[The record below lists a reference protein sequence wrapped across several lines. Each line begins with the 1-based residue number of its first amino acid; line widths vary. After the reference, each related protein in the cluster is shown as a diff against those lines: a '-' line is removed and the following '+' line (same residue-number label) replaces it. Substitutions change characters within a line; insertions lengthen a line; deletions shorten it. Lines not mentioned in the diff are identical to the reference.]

1 MTEIWQTLGHLI
13 SFRTI
18 TAILLI
24 LTLLWFLKLMVKKQ
38 IEYLFRASL
47 ILIFIFLI
55 FIFFQRSEIG
65 KWDVFEIKGKIFP
78 EKIPTLNYH
87 QDREILNEDIKLR
100 YVFKEP
106 KPKLILTLDKR
117 GNYLHLWNFSS
128 LNLVLKALDLPQVH
142 QGVPELASIT
152 GSRYD
157 IRQYRWGDYPL
168 GILIIERDLCQDK
181 KNFQS
186 YHCLSA
192 ITIKY
197 R

>member
-1 MTEIWQTLGHLI
+1 MNLWQTLGHLI

-18 TAILLI
+18 TTILLI
-24 LTLLWFLKLMVKKQ
+24 LALLRFLKLMIKKQ

-47 ILIFIFLI
+47 ILIFIFLV

-65 KWDVFEIKGKIFP
+65 KWDVFEIKEKIFP
-78 EKIPTLNYH
+78 EKTPTLNYH
-87 QDREILNEDIKLR
+87 QDREILSDDIKLR

-106 KPKLILTLDKR
+106 KPKLVLTLDKR

-128 LNLVLKALDLPQVH
+128 LNLVLKALDLPEVQ

-152 GSRYD
+152 GSRSD

-181 KNFQS
+181 KKFQS

-192 ITIKY
+192 LTIKY

>member
-1 MTEIWQTLGHLI
+1 MMEIWQTLGHLI

-18 TAILLI
+18 TTILLI
-24 LTLLWFLKLMVKKQ
+24 LALLRFLKLMIKKQ

-47 ILIFIFLI
+47 ILIFIFLV

-65 KWDVFEIKGKIFP
+65 KWDVFEIKEKIFP
-78 EKIPTLNYH
+78 EKTPTLNYH
-87 QDREILNEDIKLR
+87 QDREILSDDIKLR

-106 KPKLILTLDKR
+106 KPKLVLTLDKR

-128 LNLVLKALDLPQVH
+128 LNLVLKALDLPEVQ

-152 GSRYD
+152 GSRSD

-192 ITIKY
+192 LTIKY